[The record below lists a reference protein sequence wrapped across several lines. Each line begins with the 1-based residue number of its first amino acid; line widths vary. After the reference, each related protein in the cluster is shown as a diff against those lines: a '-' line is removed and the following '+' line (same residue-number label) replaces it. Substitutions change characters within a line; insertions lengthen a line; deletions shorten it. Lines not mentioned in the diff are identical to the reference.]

1 MKGCL
6 QFFGGPSKCFWRNS
20 GLQFLF
26 WFLYVKYMHT
36 DYTRIKRS
44 WKCTCVS
51 KQIIGGANCCT
62 CTPARCI
69 VMKYDCTCAAG
80 RSNVARVS
88 RSIMISIVALAKSE
102 KILISPA
109 MCGGVWSKP
118 FCGIFCSFAAISA
131 SFFRS
136 RDHSSSTEQLRSL
149 IVYVVLL
156 RSQLLFFVPE
166 ITAFSRKCNDIT
178 AVRRNCC
185 DLSFFFSLPRSQQ
198 NHVLSKSR

>member
-1 MKGCL
+1 M
-6 QFFGGPSKCFWRNS
+6 
-20 GLQFLF
+20 
-26 WFLYVKYMHT
+26 
-36 DYTRIKRS
+36 
-44 WKCTCVS
+44 S
-51 KQIIGGANCCT
+51 KQSIGGANCCT

-69 VMKYDCTCAAG
+69 VTKYDCTCAAG

-102 KILISPA
+102 KKKIPLLCVA
-109 MCGGVWSKP
+109 AFDQNLFAVL
-118 FCGIFCSFAAISA
+118 FCSFAAISA